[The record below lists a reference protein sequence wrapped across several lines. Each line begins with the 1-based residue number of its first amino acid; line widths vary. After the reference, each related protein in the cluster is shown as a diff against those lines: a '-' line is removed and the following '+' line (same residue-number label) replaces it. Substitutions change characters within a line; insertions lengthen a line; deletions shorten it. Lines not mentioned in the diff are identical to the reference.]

1 MKHLLLTTIAAVVM
15 VGCSDPE
22 AEANK
27 LFTKASQLVKDADA
41 ITKPQSL
48 EAYNKRKAAVELL
61 EKITVQYPQSSL
73 SVRIS
78 EGVFLIQG
86 QLINEVREKMKPDI
100 SIHEAARDGNIE
112 AVKQHIAAGTD
123 VNAKDVFGWTLLL
136 QAVAGGHKEIVEL
149 LIDNGAEVNGKTD
162 EGWIPLSLAA
172 CESHKEIVELL
183 ISEGAEVNAKERVA
197 EHR

>member
-1 MKHLLLTTIAAVVM
+1 MKHLLLTTLAAVVM

-100 SIHEAARDGNIE
+100 SIHKAARDGNIE
-112 AVKQHIAAGTD
+112 AVKQHLDAGTD
-123 VNAKDVFGWTLLL
+123 VNAKSLAALLGQDGATPL
-136 QAVAGGHKEIVEL
+136 HFAALNGRKVIVEL
-149 LIDNGAEVNGKTD
+149 LIVKGAD
-162 EGWIPLSLAA
+162 
-172 CESHKEIVELL
+172 
-183 ISEGAEVNAKERVA
+183 VNAKDDNGRTPLDWA
-197 EHR
+197 SKTDTADLLRKHGGKRGRR